1 MAFVGKVEEDEVE
14 DAGELKFPKGAC
26 CVMLVWV
33 VASQQCGTVSLV
45 HRTAGA
51 WRRAADAVADGA
63 MRLRAPVQSSSQHS
77 S

>member
-33 VASQQCGTVSLV
+33 VASQQCGTVSGPQN
-45 HRTAGA
+45 R
-51 WRRAADAVADGA
+51 WR
-63 MRLRAPVQSSSQHS
+63 LAPSCRCRR
-77 S
+77 